1 MILLKYVV
9 LSVLKV
15 YIYIGFIN
23 KDRKN
28 IL

>member
-9 LSVLKV
+9 LSVLKF